1 MEQTNKGLSGN
12 QLKLFAMLAMTVDH
26 FTSVIWP
33 DYPRDWWILLLHII
47 GRMAA
52 PIFWFMVAEG
62 YHYTRNL
69 KKYAGRLLLFAVIG
83 HFAYNFAFGIP
94 FVPLKTGVFNQTSV
108 MWPLF
113 LGVVGLYTVERPELK
128 QWQKTLAVVA
138 LTLLA
143 FPGDWSS
150 IAVLAIL
157 EIGQNRGDFRR
168 QMTRMMLWVAMYALV
183 YALFIDPVYGILQ
196 LFAGLT
202 IPLLKRY
209 NGTRGAGRGMKYL
222 FYLYYPAHLFLCG
235 LVRILLYGNV
245 GVLAERGLER
255 VEIGSAVLCG
265 NDGQLGVRGKA
276 VGLHDLDDLRVHA
289 GGNIRLCTLAVAAH
303 GDGLGG
309 SGRAVVV
316 GGVGNVHARQLADHS
331 LELERALQHALTD
344 LRLIGRVAG
353 DQLLAGGDGLHN
365 GGNEVAVGA
374 RAAQNG
380 LVDLVLL
387 RHGGDGLAYL
397 QLAHALG
404 DVERPVQQHP
414 LRDRL
419 IQVLKAFDPDGS
431 KHFLPFRRGGRNIRA
446 HQPSS
451 AQCAS

>member
-1 MEQTNKGLSGN
+1 MLRGVLPFSAENDIVELFPIFVKCSKMILKQINVVRALAKSGGFCYTVSSLLGCGNARMEQTNKGLSGN

-62 YHYTRNL
+62 YHYTRDL

-113 LGVVGLYTVERPELK
+113 LGVVGLYTVERPELT

-168 QMTRMMLWVAMYALV
+168 QMTRMMLWVSMYALV

-245 GVLAERGLER
+245 GVM
-255 VEIGSAVLCG
+255 
-265 NDGQLGVRGKA
+265 
-276 VGLHDLDDLRVHA
+276 
-289 GGNIRLCTLAVAAH
+289 
-303 GDGLGG
+303 
-309 SGRAVVV
+309 V
-316 GGVGNVHARQLADHS
+316 GGQ
-331 LELERALQHALTD
+331 
-344 LRLIGRVAG
+344 
-353 DQLLAGGDGLHN
+353 
-365 GGNEVAVGA
+365 
-374 RAAQNG
+374 
-380 LVDLVLL
+380 
-387 RHGGDGLAYL
+387 
-397 QLAHALG
+397 
-404 DVERPVQQHP
+404 
-414 LRDRL
+414 
-419 IQVLKAFDPDGS
+419 
-431 KHFLPFRRGGRNIRA
+431 
-446 HQPSS
+446 
-451 AQCAS
+451 

>member
-1 MEQTNKGLSGN
+1 MLRGVLPFAAENDIVEPFLIFVKCSKIILKQINAVRALAKSGGFCYTVSNLLGCGDTREGGKMEQTNKGLSGN

-113 LGVVGLYTVERPELK
+113 LGVVGLYTVERPELT

-168 QMTRMMLWVAMYALV
+168 QMTRMMLWVAMYALI

-245 GVLAERGLER
+245 GVM
-255 VEIGSAVLCG
+255 
-265 NDGQLGVRGKA
+265 
-276 VGLHDLDDLRVHA
+276 
-289 GGNIRLCTLAVAAH
+289 
-303 GDGLGG
+303 
-309 SGRAVVV
+309 V
-316 GGVGNVHARQLADHS
+316 GGQ
-331 LELERALQHALTD
+331 
-344 LRLIGRVAG
+344 
-353 DQLLAGGDGLHN
+353 
-365 GGNEVAVGA
+365 
-374 RAAQNG
+374 
-380 LVDLVLL
+380 
-387 RHGGDGLAYL
+387 
-397 QLAHALG
+397 
-404 DVERPVQQHP
+404 
-414 LRDRL
+414 
-419 IQVLKAFDPDGS
+419 
-431 KHFLPFRRGGRNIRA
+431 
-446 HQPSS
+446 
-451 AQCAS
+451 

>member
-1 MEQTNKGLSGN
+1 MWSRQKSTGDGVHAHNKLRTRGVDE
-12 QLKLFAMLAMTVDH
+12 LADG
-26 FTSVIWP
+26 P
-33 DYPRDWWILLLHII
+33 C
-47 GRMAA
+47 
-52 PIFWFMVAEG
+52 IFDLTEVV
-62 YHYTRNL
+62 
-69 KKYAGRLLLFAVIG
+69 RLL
-83 HFAYNFAFGIP
+83 
-94 FVPLKTGVFNQTSV
+94 
-108 MWPLF
+108 
-113 LGVVGLYTVERPELK
+113 
-128 QWQKTLAVVA
+128 
-138 LTLLA
+138 
-143 FPGDWSS
+143 
-150 IAVLAIL
+150 
-157 EIGQNRGDFRR
+157 EIEAR
-168 QMTRMMLWVAMYALV
+168 
-183 YALFIDPVYGILQ
+183 
-196 LFAGLT
+196 
-202 IPLLKRY
+202 
-209 NGTRGAGRGMKYL
+209 
-222 FYLYYPAHLFLCG
+222 
-235 LVRILLYGNV
+235 

-255 VEIGSAVLCG
+255 VGVGPAILCG
-265 NDGQLGVRGKA
+265 NDGQFGVRGKA

-316 GGVGNVHARQLADHS
+316 GGVGNVHARQFADHS

-419 IQVLKAFDPDGS
+419 IQVLKALDPDGS

>member
-62 YHYTRNL
+62 YHYTRDL
-69 KKYAGRLLLFAVIG
+69 KKYAGRLLIFAVIG

-143 FPGDWSS
+143 FLGDWSS

-168 QMTRMMLWVAMYALV
+168 PDDAHDALGLDV
-183 YALFIDPVYGILQ
+183 R
-196 LFAGLT
+196 AGLRALHRPRLRYT
-202 IPLLKRY
+202 SALRRADHSAAQALQRHARRGPGHEVSFLSLL
-209 NGTRGAGRGMKYL
+209 
-222 FYLYYPAHLFLCG
+222 PAHLLPPAA
-235 LVRILLYGNV
+235 L
-245 GVLAERGLER
+245 
-255 VEIGSAVLCG
+255 SASCST
-265 NDGQLGVRGKA
+265 A
-276 VGLHDLDDLRVHA
+276 
-289 GGNIRLCTLAVAAH
+289 T
-303 GDGLGG
+303 
-309 SGRAVVV
+309 
-316 GGVGNVHARQLADHS
+316 
-331 LELERALQHALTD
+331 
-344 LRLIGRVAG
+344 
-353 DQLLAGGDGLHN
+353 
-365 GGNEVAVGA
+365 
-374 RAAQNG
+374 
-380 LVDLVLL
+380 
-387 RHGGDGLAYL
+387 
-397 QLAHALG
+397 
-404 DVERPVQQHP
+404 
-414 LRDRL
+414 
-419 IQVLKAFDPDGS
+419 
-431 KHFLPFRRGGRNIRA
+431 
-446 HQPSS
+446 S
-451 AQCAS
+451 A

>member
-1 MEQTNKGLSGN
+1 MLRGVLPFAAENDIVEPFLIFVKCSKMILEQINAVRALAKSGGFCYTVSSLLGCGNAREGEKMEQTNKGLSGN

-62 YHYTRNL
+62 YHYTR
-69 KKYAGRLLLFAVIG
+69 
-83 HFAYNFAFGIP
+83 
-94 FVPLKTGVFNQTSV
+94 
-108 MWPLF
+108 
-113 LGVVGLYTVERPELK
+113 
-128 QWQKTLAVVA
+128 
-138 LTLLA
+138 TLLA

-168 QMTRMMLWVAMYALV
+168 QMTRMMLWVAMYALI

-245 GVLAERGLER
+245 GVM
-255 VEIGSAVLCG
+255 
-265 NDGQLGVRGKA
+265 
-276 VGLHDLDDLRVHA
+276 
-289 GGNIRLCTLAVAAH
+289 
-303 GDGLGG
+303 
-309 SGRAVVV
+309 V
-316 GGVGNVHARQLADHS
+316 GGQ
-331 LELERALQHALTD
+331 
-344 LRLIGRVAG
+344 
-353 DQLLAGGDGLHN
+353 
-365 GGNEVAVGA
+365 
-374 RAAQNG
+374 
-380 LVDLVLL
+380 
-387 RHGGDGLAYL
+387 
-397 QLAHALG
+397 
-404 DVERPVQQHP
+404 
-414 LRDRL
+414 
-419 IQVLKAFDPDGS
+419 
-431 KHFLPFRRGGRNIRA
+431 
-446 HQPSS
+446 
-451 AQCAS
+451 